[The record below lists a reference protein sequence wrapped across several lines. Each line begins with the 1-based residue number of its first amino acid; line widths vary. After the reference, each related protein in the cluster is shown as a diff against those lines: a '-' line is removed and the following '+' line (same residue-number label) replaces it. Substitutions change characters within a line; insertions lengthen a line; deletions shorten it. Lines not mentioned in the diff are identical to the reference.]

1 MFNFSLKLSN
11 APLSMRLPI
20 YCVSITKENSHIL
33 VGLADGKLIIV
44 GVGKPA
50 EVKNKVIAF
59 PITTQP
65 CIIQQTPA
73 AVQPISITNIMLGY
87 MRVGCST
94 KIRQDD

>member
-50 EVKNKVIAF
+50 EMRSG
-59 PITTQP
+59 Q
-65 CIIQQTPA
+65 
-73 AVQPISITNIMLGY
+73 ISRKFWGSSKRLNQISSGETEYNPQ
-87 MRVGCST
+87 SEH
-94 KIRQDD
+94 K